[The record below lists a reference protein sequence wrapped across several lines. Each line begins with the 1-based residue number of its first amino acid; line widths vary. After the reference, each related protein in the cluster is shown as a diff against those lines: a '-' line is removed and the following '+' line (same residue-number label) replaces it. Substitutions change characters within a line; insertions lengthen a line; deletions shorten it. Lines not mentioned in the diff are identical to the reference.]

1 MVLGNMTVTRW
12 WWVRHAPVTG
22 LGGELHGSDDVDCDC
37 SDEAALEILSRALPR
52 EAVWI
57 TSRLKRTRR
66 TAEAIQAAGNLRIR
80 PTAVEDLDELSFGRW
95 QGRTWAEIEEKFAEE
110 FKTFWENP
118 TRNAAR
124 GGESFEAQMRR
135 CAAAIQALNASHGG
149 RDIVS
154 ISHGGTIRAAL
165 AQALNLASE
174 DAMAI
179 VVDNLSLTRIDHLS
193 VPSPSG
199 GGESWRVLAVNLPV
213 NGVGGVG

>member
-124 GGESFEAQMRR
+124 GGESFEDQMRR
-135 CAAAIQALNASHGG
+135 CAAAIQA
-149 RDIVS
+149 R
-154 ISHGGTIRAAL
+154 
-165 AQALNLASE
+165 
-174 DAMAI
+174 
-179 VVDNLSLTRIDHLS
+179 
-193 VPSPSG
+193 
-199 GGESWRVLAVNLPV
+199 
-213 NGVGGVG
+213 

>member
-1 MVLGNMTVTRW
+1 
-12 WWVRHAPVTG
+12 
-22 LGGELHGSDDVDCDC
+22 
-37 SDEAALEILSRALPR
+37 
-52 EAVWI
+52 
-57 TSRLKRTRR
+57 
-66 TAEAIQAAGNLRIR
+66 
-80 PTAVEDLDELSFGRW
+80 
-95 QGRTWAEIEEKFAEE
+95 
-110 FKTFWENP
+110 
-118 TRNAAR
+118 
-124 GGESFEAQMRR
+124 MRR

-193 VPSPSG
+193 VPSPNG